1 MRGALP
7 LFLLLECAM
16 QKLYY
21 LIGIPA
27 SGKTTWAEKFC
38 EMTGAVHCSI
48 DNVRREKF
56 GGYDPG
62 KTQLAYR
69 YLDNVVLRKLFDG
82 QDVVYDT
89 MGVSAFWDEKLELF
103 RPYAE
108 IIAVYFNISLEE
120 AVRRNAKRGG
130 TPESYLRMA
139 TRWVDKPTVF
149 DGFSKVIYVED
160 CNEVLPCV

>member
-1 MRGALP
+1 
-7 LFLLLECAM
+7 M

-56 GGYDPG
+56 GGYG
-62 KTQLAYR
+62 QEKTQLAYR

-89 MGVSAFWDEKLELF
+89 MGASAFWDEKMELF

-108 IIAVYFNISLEE
+108 IIAVYFSISLDE
-120 AVRRNAKRGG
+120 AIKRNAQRGG
-130 TPESYLRMA
+130 GVPESYLRMA
-139 TRWVDKPTVF
+139 TRWVDRPSAY
-149 DGFSKVIYVED
+149 DGFNKIIYVED